1 MKGLSTGQQVMSQVP
16 EGVCKGSW
24 YCQMEQGYRD
34 CSTAPVSGNHFVS
47 LGTMSTRVILQTF
60 GGF

>member
-24 YCQMEQGYRD
+24 YCQMEQGY
-34 CSTAPVSGNHFVS
+34 
-47 LGTMSTRVILQTF
+47 
-60 GGF
+60 